1 MADSYLRGSD
11 RVRSYRTTLN
21 VDVSDDRLAA
31 AIGVPI
37 IHLKQ
42 NDSSFRKKISEAQ
55 TENLAALLGQ
65 TVGDTRTNAGLDT
78 AP

>member
-1 MADSYLRGSD
+1 MADSYLRGCN
-11 RVRSYRTTLN
+11 RIRSRRTTN
-21 VDVSDDRLAA
+21 GIDMPDERLAA

-42 NDSSFRKKISEAQ
+42 NDSSFRKRISETQ
-55 TENLAALLGQ
+55 TENLADLLGDS
-65 TVGDTRTNAGLDT
+65 VEDTRTNAGLDT